1 MNKKLI
7 ITRVIL
13 ILAFV
18 MYLISLLMP
27 YKIYQEVNPLA
38 PQDTYRPYSG
48 GPGYDTE
55 YILFFIFFIPALV
68 FGLVRHTITMKALL
82 LVFSVLLFG
91 FVCFVYS
98 EDFSPDYSRP
108 HMGFFLFFISTVLFL
123 AVAIYKIR
131 IPVPNRKEKHLDLLD
146 DF

>member
-1 MNKKLI
+1 MNRKLI

-18 MYLISLLMP
+18 LYLVSLLMP
-27 YKIYQEVNPLA
+27 YKIYVETNPLVIHSV
-38 PQDTYRPYSG
+38 DTSYSG

-55 YILFFIFFIPALV
+55 YILFFVFFIPALV

-91 FVCFVYS
+91 LACFVYS
-98 EDFSPDYSRP
+98 EDFSLNYSKP
-108 HMGFFLFFISTVLFL
+108 HVGFFLFFIGTVLFL
-123 AVAIYKIR
+123 AVAIYKLR
-131 IPVPNRKEKHLDLLD
+131 IPVPKRKEKNLDLLD